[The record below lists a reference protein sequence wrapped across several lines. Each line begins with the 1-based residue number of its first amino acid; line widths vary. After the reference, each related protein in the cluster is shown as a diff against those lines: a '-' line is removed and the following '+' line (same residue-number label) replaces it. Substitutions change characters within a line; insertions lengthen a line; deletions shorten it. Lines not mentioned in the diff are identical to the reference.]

1 VIVYGYREDLFCG
14 FLTDYVLIQNLAD
27 FMRNRQVRLGQFNG
41 LGTLYLLTDDIV
53 TEFDAFVADEY

>member
-1 VIVYGYREDLFCG
+1 
-14 FLTDYVLIQNLAD
+14 
-27 FMRNRQVRLGQFNG
+27 MRNRQVRLGQFNG